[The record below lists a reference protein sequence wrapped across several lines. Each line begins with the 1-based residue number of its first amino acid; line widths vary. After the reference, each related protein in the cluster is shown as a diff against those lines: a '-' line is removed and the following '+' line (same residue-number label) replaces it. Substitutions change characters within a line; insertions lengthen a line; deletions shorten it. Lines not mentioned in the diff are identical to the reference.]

1 MYGVAVLALAQ
12 CKLRAEEQPH
22 LCRRIA
28 RVFKRYQRIAH
39 GGCIVRKNA
48 FRHAYAAFFARIQA
62 VSEPAAHRPR
72 RMRKRPRFNLAYHA
86 AMLIHYQHKAAHGV
100 AHGVVIPRGKFCLR
114 AVAAPGISPAALRDH
129 CAEAFVRHY
138 VCPRQRRYLP
148 RGKGEAEAAV
158 RIKAV
163 FNIAPRAAILRRVF
177 LGCRFIYARCL
188 RRKLPVQACS
198 RLYNYE

>member
-12 CKLRAEEQPH
+12 CKLSAEEQPH

-39 GGCIVRKNA
+39 GGCIVRKHA

-72 RMRKRPRFNLAYHA
+72 RMRKRPRFNLAYSA
-86 AMLIHYQHKAAHGV
+86 AVLIHYQHKAAHGI
-100 AHGVVIPRGKFCLR
+100 AHGVVIPRGQLGLR

-138 VCPRQRRYLP
+138 VCPRQRRK
-148 RGKGEAEAAV
+148 RIGRKRKHKAAV
-158 RIKAV
+158 RVKAV
-163 FNIAPRAAILRRVF
+163 FNIARRAILRRVF

>member
-1 MYGVAVLALAQ
+1 MYGVAVLALSQ

-39 GGCIVRKNA
+39 GGCIVRKHA
-48 FRHAYAAFFARIQA
+48 FCHAYAAFFALIQA

-72 RMRKRPRFNLAYHA
+72 RVRKRPSFNLAYPA

-100 AHGVVIPRGKFCLR
+100 AHGVVIPWGQLGLR

-129 CAEAFVRHY
+129 CAEAFVSHY

-148 RGKGEAEAAV
+148 RGKGEAEASV

-163 FNIAPRAAILRRVF
+163 FNIARRAILRRVF